1 MRKFIFLFILSS
13 LLTFA
18 NKEEKVEK
26 MLTDVMKTDN
36 QLIPK
41 LCRYIVITDIDKK
54 ELELAKN
61 SIKLGILANST
72 TDDINIFIN
81 SNQNSLDDL
90 TKYLKNL
97 NQDYTLYNNENDL
110 IDMIMN
116 IKKDS
121 NHLRDKRILVITS
134 SKKMRKNL
142 ARLINVIDDKDLIL
156 DNFAYLYNTN
166 RHEYETITDEQIKE
180 IYKEININKG
190 EK

>member
-41 LCRYIVITDIDKK
+41 LCRYIVITNIDKK

-72 TDDINIFIN
+72 TNDINIFIN